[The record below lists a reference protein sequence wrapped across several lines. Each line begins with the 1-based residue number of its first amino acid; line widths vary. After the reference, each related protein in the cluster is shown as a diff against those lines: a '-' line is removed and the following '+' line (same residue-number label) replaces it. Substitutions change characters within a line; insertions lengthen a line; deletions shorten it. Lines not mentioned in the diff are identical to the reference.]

1 MISIFI
7 LATKIDLGFIIIIIL
22 CIHDGKDQK
31 SFCKKCFLNI
41 YFQLISYFMA
51 TLSINKRETMFFIKT
66 MYVIVTGVTYKKI
79 PGYIHDSACRLCI
92 VKKLKYFEFVLN
104 IFEFLL
110 VWENAKSWLVN
121 ASKLFWIAKPYFL
134 TNIKWG
140 YCQFLFLVF
149 KTFFEK
155 KSFILFWPL

>member
-1 MISIFI
+1 
-7 LATKIDLGFIIIIIL
+7 
-22 CIHDGKDQK
+22 
-31 SFCKKCFLNI
+31 
-41 YFQLISYFMA
+41 
-51 TLSINKRETMFFIKT
+51 
-66 MYVIVTGVTYKKI
+66 MYVILTGVTYKKI

-134 TNIKWG
+134 TDIKWG

-149 KTFFEK
+149 KTFLEK
-155 KSFILFWPL
+155 KIKFHTVLTIIISLYFNKTEKNWKTMKLFYLTLAKLFWIIKL